1 MTKSTIAVSL
11 PTGPILALALE
22 DNLLH
27 ARGIPYASA
36 PRFTPPQ
43 PISTPW
49 TSAKDCTTPAP
60 ICPQLPSRLESVMG
74 GPLTAGHDQSEE
86 SCLTLSVTAPR
97 DTQTKNRPVLVWF
110 HGGAYI
116 SGAGDL
122 ACYQPLEL
130 ARQGIVCVTVTYR
143 LGVFGYLGLEGVAP
157 RNLGLLDQREALRWV
172 QSNIAAFGGDPAN
185 VTVTGQ
191 SAGADAIICLMAA
204 EGSAVKNLFT
214 RAILLSPPLREIKER
229 AVQQTAELLSAKAEE
244 FLVKDP
250 REMSVAELLELQ
262 KRLLMNPVRKQVMLF
277 APALGESPLPAV
289 EDFDRR
295 IADAVADVPILIG
308 WTAHDGRP
316 FSGMMDPLAGLYSVP
331 LLGSVLETIQTWY
344 VTRSYF
350 AWPSKEFHDFVRK
363 VGGRSTTYEF
373 AWSGSGSGLGSCHC
387 VDIPFILGARG
398 VWRGAPMLKGE
409 GTEEDV
415 ERLGAEIRGL
425 WIGFMRG
432 DWVEREHL
440 RFV

>member
-1 MTKSTIAVSL
+1 
-11 PTGPILALALE
+11 
-22 DNLLH
+22 
-27 ARGIPYASA
+27 
-36 PRFTPPQ
+36 
-43 PISTPW
+43 
-49 TSAKDCTTPAP
+49 
-60 ICPQLPSRLESVMG
+60 MG
-74 GPLTAGHDQSEE
+74 GPLTAGHEQSEE
-86 SCLTLSVTAPR
+86 SCLNLSVTAPR
-97 DTQTKNRPVLVWF
+97 DTQPSKNRPVFVWF

-130 ARQGIVCVTVTYR
+130 ARQGIVCVTVSYR
-143 LGVFGYLGLEGVAP
+143 LGVFGYLGLEGIAP
-157 RNLGLLDQREALRWV
+157 RNLGLLDQREALRWI
-172 QSNIAAFGGDPAN
+172 QSNIAAFGGDPRN

-204 EGSAVKNLFT
+204 EGSGVKDLFS

-229 AVQQTAELLSAKAEE
+229 AVQRTAELLSTKAEE
-244 FLVKDP
+244 FLTKDP

-262 KRLLMNPVRKQVMLF
+262 KKLLMSPVRKQVMLF
-277 APALGESPLPAV
+277 APALGEDPLPAF

-316 FSGMMDPLAGLYSVP
+316 FSGMMDPLAGLYSLP
-331 LLGSVLETIQTWY
+331 LLGSVLESVQTWY

-350 AWPSKEFHDFVRK
+350 AWPSRAFHDFARK

-373 AWSGSGSGLGSCHC
+373 SWSGSGSGLGSCHC
-387 VDIPFILGARG
+387 VDIPFVLGARG
-398 VWRGAPMLKGE
+398 AWAGAPMIRGS
-409 GTEEDV
+409 GTEGDV
-415 ERLGAEIRGL
+415 ERLGGEIRGL
-425 WIGFMRG
+425 WVGFMRG